1 MVMSHYVR
9 AFAWACVCGLRTSLD
24 CLHCCTALV
33 GTVGGFVLPRT
44 DGYAV
49 VLFSGLPART
59 MPTIAMNGAP
69 FSACQT
75 KRQNEKKG
83 KNQLEKTNQST
94 KEQPHPFLHLVAGIS
109 RATHARFGAWRAAP
123 LMERWFY
130 HEASMCQS
138 GTRRL
143 VRDDPTGKVRQN
155 RSSHW
160 EQYVRKSPK
169 RNVKRM

>member
-130 HEASMCQS
+130 HEASTCQS
-138 GTRRL
+138 VSE
-143 VRDDPTGKVRQN
+143 VRCPLWVGPRDPKCSTQH
-155 RSSHW
+155 SST
-160 EQYVRKSPK
+160 YVRV
-169 RNVKRM
+169 RNGT